1 MISILFFLALT
12 CAGYSHN
19 WKCKGRFD
27 LLSRARSYAD
37 AGRATSLFFL
47 FGCSV
52 CSAFVSE
59 ADIMLLVLQKGGAGG
74 VAFAAEIVVGVLGNV
89 TCFIALAE
97 ERP

>member
-1 MISILFFLALT
+1 MISILALT

-37 AGRATSLFFL
+37 AGWATSLFFL

-59 ADIMLLVLQKGGAGG
+59 ADIMLLVLQKGG